1 MKKPNVPAE
10 ILAAVA
16 KVTTKRGKV
25 LVEHIL
31 KHGKVSTE
39 DLETIYELTDAASAA
54 RDVRDAG
61 VPLARTSGKR
71 RNGRQMAIY
80 TFGDSSQIRGD
91 RFQGR
96 KAFAKGFKEL
106 LIKRYGARCALC
118 STPYE
123 PRYLQ
128 IDHRIPYQ
136 IAGDGFDED
145 RPLDEYMLLCGSCQ
159 RSKSWSC
166 EHCDNWREG
175 RLPDICQ
182 ACYWAMPEE
191 YTHIALKDHRRLEI
205 LWLGENEVAE
215 HTKLNELAKKNTV
228 ALPLYAKAALA
239 EHVRHQF
246 RRKKDGHA
254 MKTPVKK

>member
-1 MKKPNVPAE
+1 MAKPNYPAE
-10 ILAAVA
+10 LLAAVA
-16 KVTTKRGKV
+16 RVTTKRGKV

-31 KHGKVSTE
+31 KHKSVSTE
-39 DLETIYELTDAASAA
+39 QLETEYGLTDAASAA

-61 VPLARTSGKR
+61 VPLKTTRGKR
-71 RNGRQMAIY
+71 KTGRQMSVY
-80 TFGDSSQIRGD
+80 TFGDPSSIRGD

-96 KAFAKGFKEL
+96 RAFAKGFKKA
-106 LIKRYGARCALC
+106 LIEKYGARCALC

-128 IDHRIPYQ
+128 IDHRVPYQ
-136 IAGDGFDED
+136 IAGEAGEGERD
-145 RPLDEYMLLCGSCQ
+145 LNEYMLLCGSCQ

-175 RLPDICQ
+175 RQPEICKT
-182 ACYWAMPEE
+182 CYWAVPED

-205 LWLGENEVAE
+205 VWLGADEVTD
-215 HTKLNELAKKNTV
+215 HTRLKSLAAKNAV

-239 EHVRHQF
+239 KHVRRQQQE
-246 RRKKDGHA
+246 
-254 MKTPVKK
+254 

>member
-1 MKKPNVPAE
+1 MAKVNYSAE

-25 LVEHIL
+25 LVDHIL
-31 KHGKVSTE
+31 KHGSVSTE
-39 DLETIYELTDAASAA
+39 DLETIYGLTDAASAA

-61 VPLARTSGKR
+61 VPLAKNSGKR
-71 RNGRQMAIY
+71 ETGRQMAVY
-80 TFGDSSQIRGD
+80 SFGDPSLIRGD

-96 KAFAKGFKEL
+96 KAFAKGFKEV
-106 LIKRYGARCALC
+106 LINKYGAKCAIC
-118 STPYE
+118 ATPYE

-128 IDHRIPYQ
+128 IDHRVPYQ
-136 IAGDGFDED
+136 IAGDSGDTA
-145 RPLDEYMLLCGSCQ
+145 RPLEEYTLLCGSCQ

-175 RLPDICQ
+175 RQPEICRT
-182 ACYWAMPEE
+182 CYWAVPED

-205 LWLGENEVAE
+205 VWLGEDEVAD
-215 HTKLNELAKKNTV
+215 HTMLKSLAVKNAI

-239 EHVRHQF
+239 EHVRRQQQ
-246 RRKKDGHA
+246 K
-254 MKTPVKK
+254 